1 MAAAS
6 FPAERTSILVVD
18 DISENLTLMAQL
30 LKDTYQVRVANSG
43 EKALRIVRGANPPDL
58 ILLDV
63 MMPGMSGHDVCS
75 ELKSDPATSEI
86 PVIFV
91 TAMSETEDEEKGFAL
106 GAVDYITKP
115 ISPPIVRARV
125 KAQLQLKA
133 IADFLKDKAAF
144 LEGEVAIRTRQVV
157 AVQDVAILALASLAE
172 TRDNETGSHI
182 RRTQHYVRALALKV
196 CDLPKFAA
204 SIPPHRID
212 VLFKSAPLHDI
223 GKVGIPDRILLKPGR
238 LNPDEYEV
246 MKTHAVLGRDAI
258 AHAELQLGTDVEFLA
273 CAKEIAWAHHER
285 WDGKGYPRGIAG
297 DEIPVSARLMAIAD
311 VFDALTSKR
320 VYKEGMAHEKAVQI
334 IAEGRGTQFD
344 PDLVDAFLEIG
355 DEFQAISARFQDSD
369 VTVHVAAE
377 PMPPGAN
384 DGQAGAP
391 ISG

>member
-1 MAAAS
+1 M
-6 FPAERTSILVVD
+6 
-18 DISENLTLMAQL
+18 
-30 LKDTYQVRVANSG
+30 
-43 EKALRIVRGANPPDL
+43 
-58 ILLDV
+58 
-63 MMPGMSGHDVCS
+63 
-75 ELKSDPATSEI
+75 
-86 PVIFV
+86 
-91 TAMSETEDEEKGFAL
+91 
-106 GAVDYITKP
+106 
-115 ISPPIVRARV
+115 
-125 KAQLQLKA
+125 
-133 IADFLKDKAAF
+133 
-144 LEGEVAIRTRQVV
+144 
-157 AVQDVAILALASLAE
+157 
-172 TRDNETGSHI
+172 
-182 RRTQHYVRALALKV
+182 
-196 CDLPKFAA
+196 
-204 SIPPHRID
+204 
-212 VLFKSAPLHDI
+212 LFKSAPLHDI